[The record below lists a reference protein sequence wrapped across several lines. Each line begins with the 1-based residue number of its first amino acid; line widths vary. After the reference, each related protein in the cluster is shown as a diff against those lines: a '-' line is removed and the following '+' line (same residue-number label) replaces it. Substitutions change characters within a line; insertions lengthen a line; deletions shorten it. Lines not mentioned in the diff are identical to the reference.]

1 MRKGSTRTLLLIV
14 ALSLW
19 LVSCAPSEGS
29 SVTGAGGSVGAA
41 EVSAASGASAALPAE
56 VDVHRVAELN
66 AQGEIAVI
74 DVREDWEYAQGHIE
88 GAQLIPLGALASRV
102 DEVPTDLPV
111 VVVCRSGNRSAQAYR
126 LLRDSGFEN
135 VSNMTG
141 GMLAWEAAGLD
152 VAR

>member
-1 MRKGSTRTLLLIV
+1 
-14 ALSLW
+14 
-19 LVSCAPSEGS
+19 
-29 SVTGAGGSVGAA
+29 VGAA